1 MYTKGE
7 RPVGGAGEA
16 AFWLPLLALFTGARL
31 EELGQARTEDVKDI
45 DGVPVLEISDRG
57 EGMSVKTESSRRRIP
72 IHQTLLDL
80 AFLEYVE
87 TLRGA
92 KDERLFPGLKPNKY
106 GRWTPA
112 WSKWWGRYA
121 RRKASIVDPRKVFH
135 SFRHTFKDACRACHI
150 PEEVHDALTGHS
162 GSSVGRSYGGLHYPL
177 APLVEAMKKL
187 RYPGLSLVHLKKH
200 RIAL

>member
-1 MYTKGE
+1 L
-7 RPVGGAGEA
+7 
-16 AFWLPLLALFTGARL
+16 WLPLLALFTGARL
-31 EELGQARTEDVKDI
+31 EELGQARTEDVKEV

-57 EGMSVKTESSRRRIP
+57 EGKSVKTESSRRRIP

-80 AFLEYVE
+80 AFLDYVE
-87 TLRGA
+87 TRRRA
-92 KDERLFPGLKPNKY
+92 QDERLFPGLKRNQY

-121 RRKASIVDPRKVFH
+121 RQKANIVDPRKVFH

-162 GSSVGRSYGGLHYPL
+162 GGGVGRSYGGLHYPL

-187 RYPGLSLVHLKKH
+187 RYPGFSLAHLKKH
-200 RIAL
+200 SHAP